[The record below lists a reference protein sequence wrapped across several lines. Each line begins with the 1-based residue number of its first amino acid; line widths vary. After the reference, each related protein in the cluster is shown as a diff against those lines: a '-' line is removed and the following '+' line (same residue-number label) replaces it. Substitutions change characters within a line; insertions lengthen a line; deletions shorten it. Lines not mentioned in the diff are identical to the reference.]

1 MCRLC
6 PKSIETFLLKS
17 HAFVISD
24 RGSNRSGR
32 VYQNASKIENSSA
45 RAGVLA
51 THKPFGLRPWK
62 SFHDRSILKKM
73 IVKPI
78 VAIWTGLKMKL
89 RQRRN
94 VDIFRAS
101 ARWSSAQG

>member
-17 HAFVISD
+17 HALVMSD

-32 VYQNASKIENSSA
+32 VYQNASQIESSSA

-51 THKPFGLRPWK
+51 THKPFGPRPWK

-73 IVKPI
+73 IVRST
-78 VAIWTGLKMKL
+78 WYG
-89 RQRRN
+89 QRGSDSEAGTAHETESR
-94 VDIFRAS
+94 S
-101 ARWSSAQG
+101 TY